1 MSDFATKAASFL
13 LENMIVFVDLTRC
26 CLTCSF
32 KGLLIFGFLDP
43 DWLVSRS

>member
-26 CLTCSF
+26 CLECVL
-32 KGLLIFGFLDP
+32 K
-43 DWLVSRS
+43 LVAE